1 MKVTYPK
8 IPKHE
13 MEALARVMLPAI
25 QEFFQSEEGNREF
38 EAWKQEQE
46 AQRKHTK
53 D

>member
-25 QEFFQSEEGNREF
+25 QEFFQSEEGQREF
-38 EAWKQEQE
+38 EAWRETGNATQ
-46 AQRKHTK
+46 T
-53 D
+53 

>member
-1 MKVTYPK
+1 MKRIYPK

-25 QEFFQSEEGNREF
+25 QEFIQSQEGKREY

-46 AQRKHTK
+46 AQHKHK
-53 D
+53 K